1 MMKTIWT
8 FFVLPL
14 WPLKKKHPGRFQD
27 MNANIFFSVFSMLT
41 CMLRNHPCKQ
51 LLKVNKTYSMTLLIQ
66 KFSIRLFFKPKLELK
81 HKSTSERSSN
91 ALPHWCQFDL
101 GFRWGAESGADH
113 WLSIGQR
120 HWNFHYLLLW
130 AAVGVYSVSKCKSNR
145 NIFYKVY
152 NINYFCMWYV
162 RYVIISWTC

>member
-1 MMKTIWT
+1 MKTIWT

-14 WPLKKKHPGRFQD
+14 WQLKKKHPGRFQD
-27 MNANIFFSVFSMLT
+27 MNANIFFWFNMRPTIDPTHWL
-41 CMLRNHPCKQ
+41 
-51 LLKVNKTYSMTLLIQ
+51 
-66 KFSIRLFFKPKLELK
+66 FSIFYADLHAAESSLQTAAKSEQDFFKPKLELK

-152 NINYFCMWYV
+152 NINYFCMWYLG
-162 RYVIISWTC
+162 YVT